1 MNIKTL
7 LFGSIGTLIETS
19 ELQRESFNEA
29 FKEAGLDWYWDQEDY
44 RLMLKQSGG
53 TKRVEDYAEKNN
65 TIIQASKIRERKTQI
80 FNQKLLTEKINPRD
94 GVIEVI
100 DFAKDNKIQLGFV
113 TSTTKDNINSVFL
126 ALKDHLKEEDFDFV
140 GNNTM
145 IENVKPNSEIYLKAI
160 KILNSNP
167 NSCIAIEDSRESA
180 LSAFNAKISCIAFPG
195 LFHQED
201 NYDFCSKKMLKL
213 DTSIFN

>member
-100 DFAKDNKIQLGFV
+100 DYAKYNKIQLGFV

>member
-145 IENVKPNSEIYLKAI
+145 VENVKPSSEIYLKAI